1 MDDVPWNEEA
11 VAVRQLEFGHP
22 GERLIVAHG
31 TLATVIDELAKTAGK
46 LDPSLVI
53 SLSNRR
59 VPPFQFDL
67 GEIGRLIVKRRH
79 LRLDTY

>member
-1 MDDVPWNEEA
+1 MEEIPWSEEA

-22 GERLIVAHG
+22 GERMIVARG
-31 TLATVIDELAKTAGK
+31 TLATVIDELAKTPGK

-59 VPPFQFDL
+59 VPPFQFDPR
-67 GEIGRLIVKRRH
+67 EIGRLMVERRH
-79 LRLDTY
+79 CRLDIY

>member
-1 MDDVPWNEEA
+1 MEQIPWSEEA

-22 GERLIVAHG
+22 GERVIVARG
-31 TLATVIDELAKTAGK
+31 TLATVIDELAKTPGK

-67 GEIGRLIVKRRH
+67 REIGRLIVKRRH
-79 LRLDTY
+79 DRLDTY